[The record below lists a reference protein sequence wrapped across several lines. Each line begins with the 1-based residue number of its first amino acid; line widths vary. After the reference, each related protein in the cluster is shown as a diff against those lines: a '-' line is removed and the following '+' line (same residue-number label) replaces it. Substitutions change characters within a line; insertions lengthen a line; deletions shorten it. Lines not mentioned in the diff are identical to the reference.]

1 MQRLHNRLVAVLVSL
16 AGPLAGPW
24 AALALAVPGHAQAQ
38 SAPAGFQAVPHQ
50 AASGTAL
57 LHRVAATGTGKP
69 SARQLA
75 QQALQAL
82 APVLDRAPR
91 LLSGMASRED
101 DEAMMSFAGH
111 WRGTLVQG
119 YIVAKVAPQG
129 AVVAVALDEPQHLAR
144 TGPALLAA
152 ADAAAFPAGSQGQ
165 GASPYRNLSW
175 STVSF
180 GSGQVS
186 LPQGWRVV
194 GAHQG
199 AVDIVGPQG
208 EVASLGAASQ
218 VTTPQTAQ
226 YWAARGLPP
235 QTFVAPASGNP
246 VEAFRSVQP
255 QIERFT
261 ASRGGPVV
269 RVTNVREAERIPFGN
284 FNAALVA
291 SDGVGSIGNRPY
303 RKLSLVAA
311 GGVMA
316 NGNWL
321 YYNSEVYAPAELYPH
336 ALPVLLKIWNSWSVD
351 KNVLMERL
359 VSAAK
364 SMRETNEILRS
375 TQGNRDASN
384 DRLSA
389 AWGHHLRGTVVVSDS
404 NTGRQSTEWL
414 YQPGPAANGVGLE
427 HNRHMSTVVRDANA
441 AAGYERWQVVNP

>member
-1 MQRLHNRLVAVLVSL
+1 MSLHRTRLQALHGLLPCSWLVISL
-16 AGPLAGPW
+16 MILFS
-24 AALALAVPGHAQAQ
+24 AAAVPGSAQAQ
-38 SAPAGFQAVPHQ
+38 PAAGGFQAVAHG
-50 AASGTAL
+50 ATSGTVL
-57 LHRVAATGTGKP
+57 LRRFAIAAGAAKP

-75 QQALQAL
+75 QQGLQAL
-82 APVLDRAPR
+82 ASGLDRAPR
-91 LLSGMASRED
+91 LLSGMVSRDD

-119 YIVAKVAPQG
+119 TLVATVAAHA
-129 AVVAVALDEPQHLAR
+129 AVVAVAIDEPKQLAR
-144 TGPALLAA
+144 TGPELLAA
-152 ADAAAFPAGSQGQ
+152 AQAAAFPGQ
-165 GASPYRNLSW
+165 GGERGVSPYRNLSW

-208 EVASLGAASQ
+208 EVASLGAANQ

-235 QTFVAPASGNP
+235 QTYVAAATDNP
-246 VEAFRSVQP
+246 VDAFRSVQP
-255 QIERFT
+255 QMERFT

-269 RVTNVREAERIPFGN
+269 RLTQVREAERIPSFGSPGT

-291 SDGVGSIGNRPY
+291 SDGIGSIGNRPY

-321 YYNSEVYAPAELYPH
+321 YYNSEVYAPTELYPY

-351 KNVLMERL
+351 KTVLMERM

-364 SMRETNEILRS
+364 SLRETNEILRS
-375 TQGNRDASN
+375 AQANREAVPARASGQ
-384 DRLSA
+384 R
-389 AWGHHLRGTVVVSDS
+389 RGA
-404 NTGRQSTEWL
+404 GA
-414 YQPGPAANGVGLE
+414 QPAHEHGGAGCECGGGV
-427 HNRHMSTVVRDANA
+427 
-441 AAGYERWQVVNP
+441 